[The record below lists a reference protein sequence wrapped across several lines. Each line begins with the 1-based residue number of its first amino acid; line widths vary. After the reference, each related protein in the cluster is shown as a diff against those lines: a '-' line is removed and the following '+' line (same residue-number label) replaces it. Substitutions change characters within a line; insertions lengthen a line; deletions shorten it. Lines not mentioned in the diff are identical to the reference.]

1 MEIIGIIALVILGLL
16 AFSLFGWVLKILGWV
31 FDFLGE
37 GCSTSWGCLIWVI
50 AIVVCLMAVL

>member
-16 AFSLFGWVLKILGWV
+16 AFSLFGWVLKFFGWV